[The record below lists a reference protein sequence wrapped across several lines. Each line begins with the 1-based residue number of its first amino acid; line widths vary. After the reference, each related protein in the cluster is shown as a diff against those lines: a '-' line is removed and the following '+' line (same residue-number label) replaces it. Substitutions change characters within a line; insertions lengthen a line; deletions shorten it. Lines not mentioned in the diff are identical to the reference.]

1 MSINDNAARAFL
13 SDIGIKG
20 PATSLRNEVVPV
32 NSPIRNNPK
41 AIMLAESLLGTPVRS
56 LQSAPEPGI
65 RFAQREWSP
74 PEPVVQEAPVEKHTL
89 ITQIQ
94 LNVENFAPLLNNITA
109 NDPEGFKQ
117 SLYSKSDS
125 ELAMLLKVIERTRLV
140 GNLTSQFKHMFWM
153 TSSALEM
160 GTQLVGLKSQGL
172 TEALRVQDE
181 EIKMVLKE
189 LAMQRADSFS
199 NAQRPEVR
207 LAFLLSTT
215 LLSVDAMNRAREHA
229 KPRRQA
235 QASEVEAKFADL

>member
-56 LQSAPEPGI
+56 LHPNPAPEPGI
-65 RFAQREWSP
+65 RFRATEREWSP
-74 PEPVVQEAPVEKHTL
+74 PIVQEAPVEKHAL

-125 ELAMLLKVIERTRLV
+125 ELAMLLKVIELSAH
-140 GNLTSQFKHMFWM
+140 GLWATSQV
-153 TSSALEM
+153 SS
-160 GTQLVGLKSQGL
+160 
-172 TEALRVQDE
+172 
-181 EIKMVLKE
+181 
-189 LAMQRADSFS
+189 
-199 NAQRPEVR
+199 
-207 LAFLLSTT
+207 STC
-215 LLSVDAMNRAREHA
+215 SG
-229 KPRRQA
+229 
-235 QASEVEAKFADL
+235 